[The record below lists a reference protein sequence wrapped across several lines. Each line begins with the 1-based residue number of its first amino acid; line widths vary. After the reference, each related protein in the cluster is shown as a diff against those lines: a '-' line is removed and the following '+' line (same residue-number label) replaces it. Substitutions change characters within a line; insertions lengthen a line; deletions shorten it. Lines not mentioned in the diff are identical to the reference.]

1 MKALR
6 IKDLDDDLRA
16 GDIVRNLGSGQ
27 TYIIIEKSKGLII
40 GARTV
45 EITNSS
51 EWEKIISE

>member
-16 GDIVRNLGSGQ
+16 GDMIRNLGSGQ
-27 TYIIIEKSKGLII
+27 IYIIIEKSEGLII
-40 GARTV
+40 GARTIK
-45 EITNSS
+45 ITNSS